1 VLKQCKSYKVPVVI
15 PNEKRDYVDASHAV
29 VATPL
34 RSNSIET
41 TSNTHSSM
49 QALHKVVLAVR
60 IVASV
65 DLSEHINQRT
75 VSSLAA
81 DMCSGH
87 ARLHSKQL

>member
-1 VLKQCKSYKVPVVI
+1 MLKQCKSYKVPVVI

-34 RSNSIET
+34 TRDSIET
-41 TSNTHSSM
+41 TSSTHSM

-60 IVASV
+60 IVPSV